1 MHLRNLNTIL
11 MLIAGIIVAVFSLL
25 LKYTIERTAYT
36 IFIVLVVFFVIG
48 TILQGI
54 LNRIIMI
61 AEATEQEKLKKQLDE
76 AAETLEK
83 NDKSSKGIS

>member
-25 LKYTIERTAYT
+25 LTYTIERTAYT